1 MIDKIIALLIY
12 LKYESEFKSK
22 SNIPKVI
29 FQTSKEKIPLYV
41 EKMIK
46 DKSKGWKYKYFSDE
60 DIIKFFIDNPS
71 KEFPKII
78 NKFKS
83 FKNGAHKADLFRYY
97 YLYIKGG
104 VFIDSDAILNNNI
117 ESIIEDYS
125 FVSVKSIVPN
135 TLFNGF
141 IATEKKNIII
151 YDALK
156 KIYKTKNKQLNKDYH
171 LICHQLFNI
180 YNKYKNKNTMLLNEV
195 HIPKYDGICVITLD
209 KFNNIALT
217 HFSWSNKIPKNFNYL

>member
-12 LKYESEFKSK
+12 LRYETEFKSK

-41 EKMIK
+41 QKMIK
-46 DKSKGWKYKYFSDE
+46 DKSKGWKYKYFSDK
-60 DIIKFFIDNPS
+60 DIINFFIDNPL

-78 NKFKS
+78 NKFNS

-104 VFIDSDAILNNNI
+104 VFIDSDAILNKNI

-151 YDALK
+151 YNALK

-171 LICHQLFNI
+171 LICNQLFNI
-180 YNKYKNKNTMLLNEV
+180 YNEYKNKNTILLNEV
-195 HIPKYDGICVITLD
+195 HINKYDNICVVTLD
-209 KFNNIALT
+209 KFNHIALT
-217 HFSWSNKIPKNFNYL
+217 HFAWSNKIPRNFNY

>member
-1 MIDKIIALLIY
+1 MIDKIISLLIY

-41 EKMIK
+41 KKMIK
-46 DKSKGWKYKYFSDE
+46 NKSKGWKYKYFSDE
-60 DIIKFFIDNPS
+60 DIIQFFIDNPL

-78 NKFKS
+78 EKFNY

-104 VFIDSDAILNNNI
+104 VFIDSDAILNKDI

-151 YDALK
+151 YNALK
-156 KIYKTKNKQLNKDYH
+156 KIYETKNKQLNKNYH
-171 LICHQLFNI
+171 LIC
-180 YNKYKNKNTMLLNEV
+180 
-195 HIPKYDGICVITLD
+195 
-209 KFNNIALT
+209 
-217 HFSWSNKIPKNFNYL
+217 KIGRAHV